1 MISNIRIGLYLNTLN
16 GEYRKRNKYRLMI
29 QFASRLKKEIDAKIE
44 QIECSEISMITKSL
58 EASRMLVEAFRQ
70 LKSFILSYS
79 FKDEEEEIF
88 FFKDVKP
95 KLCFRLIYYR
105 KIYNIEMNRPTGIEK
120 QREYLNDI
128 LDGINRYNTKRL
140 DFIRYYRSCSS
151 HLDTIYFLRGKT
163 DTEQYLETFNYE
175 FDPDFSTNCDFKVA
189 KILANDMLSAY
200 LMHEIELL
208 NDNGMKADSFGFPA
222 TKKTW
227 MGSKAELQEQ
237 IFSWDSAGTFGDV
250 PLTQLYDY
258 IQNVFNIQLDSNL
271 SRTFGDL
278 KIRNTP
284 TPFLDKL
291 KDALLRRMSRK

>member
-1 MISNIRIGLYLNTLN
+1 MI
-16 GEYRKRNKYRLMI
+16 E
-29 QFASRLKKEIDAKIE
+29 FASCLKKEIDTKIE
-44 QIECSEISMITKSL
+44 QIECLEISMITKSL
-58 EASRMLVEAFRQ
+58 DASRILAEAFNR
-70 LKSFILSYS
+70 LKAFILSYD
-79 FKDEEEEIF
+79 FKDEEEEIS
-88 FFKDVKP
+88 FFKETKP
-95 KLCFRLIYYR
+95 RLCSRLIFYR
-105 KIYNIEMNRPTGIEK
+105 KVYNIEMNRPIGIEK
-120 QREYLNDI
+120 QREYLCELLNDI
-128 LDGINRYNTKRL
+128 NKYNSKRL
-140 DFIRYYRSCSS
+140 DFIRYYRSDSS
-151 HLDTIYFLRGKT
+151 HLDAFYFLRDKI
-163 DTEQYLETFNYE
+163 DVEQYLETFYYE
-175 FDPDFSTNCDFKVA
+175 FDPKFSTNCDFKVA

-200 LMHEIELL
+200 LMHEVERL
-208 NDNGMKADSFGFPA
+208 NDNGFRTCSFGFPA

-291 KDALLRRMSRK
+291 KDALLRRMGRK